1 MKTQNEKFGE
11 FIKSLRKEN
20 NLTQNQLAEKLY
32 ITDKAVS
39 KWERGISMPDISL
52 LSPLSQFLG
61 VSVAELLNGER
72 ISENLGKEQV
82 EKVVSDALGMR
93 IEAEQAEK
101 QSKKKWGKRLV
112 ICVAVFAIELIL
124 LDVVHMWQSFAN
136 HVMIVPILMGIFAV
150 YFCLL
155 TKETLPAYYDEN
167 KISFYRSGGLRMNMA
182 GLSFN
187 NKNWKPILNSSRTYS
202 LVVFVMYPTLFA
214 ITTKLFPGLWQ
225 STYQLFI
232 ILPLA
237 LGILIPIYYVGIK
250 FNK

>member
-11 FIKSLRKEN
+11 FIKSLRKEK
-20 NLTQNQLAEKLY
+20 NLTQNLLAEKLY

-52 LSPLSQFLG
+52 LSPLSQILG

-93 IEAEQAEK
+93 IETEK
-101 QSKKKWGKRLV
+101 QEKRSRQKWGKRLV
-112 ICVAVFAIELIL
+112 ICFAVFAIELIL
-124 LDVVHMWQSFAN
+124 LNILGLWQTFAN
-136 HVMIVPILMGIFAV
+136 HIMVVPILMGVFAV

-167 KISFYRSGGLRMNMA
+167 KISFYSSAGLRMNMA

-187 NKNWKPILNSSRTYS
+187 NKNWKPILNSARTYALAV
-202 LVVFVMYPTLFA
+202 LVLYPILFA
-214 ITTKLFPGLWQ
+214 VITKLSPSIWR
-225 STYQLFI
+225 STNQLFVL
-232 ILPLA
+232 LPLA
-237 LGILIPIYYVGIK
+237 LGIFIPIYYVGLK
-250 FNK
+250 NK